1 MNNCNK
7 PVRGIDWEAI
17 FKRRPDLS
25 PPGYDQLL
33 SQIRQ
38 EQANDRS
45 KRDSGDA

>member
-1 MNNCNK
+1 MSKFNK
-7 PVRGIDWEAI
+7 PLRGIDWEAI

-38 EQANDRS
+38 EQDDQL
-45 KRDSGDA
+45 KRDQGDA